1 MISKKI
7 KTVVIV
13 PIKSRS
19 KRVKNKNFKLINNK
33 PLYTYLLSTLKKCN
47 FDEIYIDSDSLEI
60 KNYCKKNNLKFI
72 QRVPQLARDNSNG
85 NDLLNYHAKIIDAD
99 IYFQLFI
106 TSPLI
111 KVSTINK
118 CIEILKKTKKNDSI
132 LTVSKIFSW
141 FWFKNK
147 PVNYKPEILP
157 RSQDAKP
164 LILETTALYGIRKN
178 ALKKRKCRIGYKPYF
193 FEVDGEEA
201 LDLDNYQD
209 FKFLEFYVKKYL
221 FSSKR

>member
-1 MISKKI
+1 M
-7 KTVVIV
+7 
-13 PIKSRS
+13 
-19 KRVKNKNFKLINNK
+19 
-33 PLYTYLLSTLKKCN
+33 
-47 FDEIYIDSDSLEI
+47 
-60 KNYCKKNNLKFI
+60 
-72 QRVPQLARDNSNG
+72 
-85 NDLLNYHAKIIDAD
+85 NYHAKIIDAD

-111 KVSTINK
+111 KVSTINQ

-157 RSQDAKP
+157 RSQDAEP
-164 LILETTALYGIRKN
+164 LILETTALYGIKKN

-193 FEVDGEEA
+193 FEVDDEEA
-201 LDLDNYQD
+201 LDLDNYKD